1 MLLLLLL
8 FPGTTLLRSPDVP
21 CASRYRDLADLPFR
35 LTRTRTR
42 AYSLQLTSALAV
54 GLFIVTQ
61 SISADAPATAEELRP
76 AVPLSEVLQ
85 APAQSVAIPDGALDE
100 TIVRDGY
107 TVTLP
112 PPPPPPP
119 PPKPAAVPAS
129 QGALQW
135 PVPAGTR
142 VASPFGP
149 RSSPCSGCS
158 SMHLGVDFSAG
169 NGAAVHAIAAG
180 TVVEAS
186 RTDSG
191 ALGVYVAIRH
201 VIGGQVI
208 VSGYAHMQV
217 GSMNLAVGSP
227 VSVGQ
232 VLGRVGSTGAA
243 TGAHLHFE
251 IRVGGTTYVD
261 PLAWMHA
268 RLG

>member
-1 MLLLLLL
+1 M
-8 FPGTTLLRSPDVP
+8 S
-21 CASRYRDLADLPFR
+21 FR
-35 LTRTRTR
+35 FARPRPR
-42 AYSLQLTSALAV
+42 AYALSLTSALIA
-54 GLFIVTQ
+54 GLFLVTQ
-61 SISADAPATAEELRP
+61 SVSSDAPASAEEL
-76 AVPLSEVLQ
+76 Q
-85 APAQSVAIPDGALDE
+85 APVVSSQAQSQSVDIALADGQDPVLDE
-100 TIVRDGY
+100 TVVRDGY
-107 TVTLP
+107 TVTAAP

-119 PPKPAAVPAS
+119 APAKAAAAPVS

-142 VASPFGP
+142 VASPYGP

-158 SMHLGVDFSAG
+158 SMHLGVDFSAP

-217 GSMNLAVGSP
+217 GSMNLGVGSS

-251 IRVGGTTYVD
+251 IRVGGTTHVD

>member
-85 APAQSVAIPDGALDE
+85 APAQSVAVTDGALDE
-100 TIVRDGY
+100 AIVRDGY

-119 PPKPAAVPAS
+119 AKVAPAVKHVA
-129 QGALQW
+129 ALQW
-135 PVPAGTR
+135 PVPPGTPI
-142 VASPFGP
+142 ASPFGL

-158 SMHLGVDFSAG
+158 SMHLGVDFTAG
-169 NGAAVHAIAAG
+169 NGAPVHAIADG
-180 TVVEAS
+180 VVVEAS
-186 RTDSG
+186 QSDSG
-191 ALGVYVAIRH
+191 ALGVYVGIRH
-201 VIGGQVI
+201 VINGEVI

-217 GSMNLAVGSP
+217 GSMTLRVGAP
-227 VSVGQ
+227 VTGGQ
-232 VLGRVGSTGAA
+232 VIGRVGSTGAS

-251 IRVGGTTYVD
+251 IRVGGTEYVD
-261 PLAWMHA
+261 PLAWMRA